1 MAMKAGRASGNA
13 DQSASI
19 ARCST
24 SGVVGVL
31 LGHVEAEPAG
41 VALEATASAFRR
53 WRAAISATA
62 PAAIKVPSTAPS
74 IDAPRR

>member
-1 MAMKAGRASGNA
+1 
-13 DQSASI
+13 
-19 ARCST
+19 
-24 SGVVGVL
+24 VVGVL